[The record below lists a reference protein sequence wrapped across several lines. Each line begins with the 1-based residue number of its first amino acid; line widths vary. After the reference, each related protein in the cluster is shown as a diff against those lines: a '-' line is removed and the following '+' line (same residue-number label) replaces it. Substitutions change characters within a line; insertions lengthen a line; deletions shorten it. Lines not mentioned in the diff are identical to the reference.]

1 MATCKLCN
9 KRGLFFQFDNL
20 GLCKKC
26 SYLVNFETDQV
37 IRMVK
42 KSRSI
47 IGKSKKIPI
56 IISITDLILELLDE
70 ILLFEN
76 QGIYPM
82 KPNIDHFKSL
92 TIRLMNSRL
101 IELLLEKF
109 EDAKTKS
116 DKQVTISAK
125 VNTLNSLLQE
135 IQEIR
140 KLLDKRDKKYK
151 EVWKL
156 TNTCSNDAAILI
168 ENAYFNDH
176 LLKAELFEDKD
187 NIKKA
192 LYHYLKAKKIIEN
205 NLRLVAAIED
215 KSIIEEINNKI
226 KKYQQ

>member
-1 MATCKLCN
+1 MATCKFCTN
-9 KRGLFFQFDNL
+9 RGLFLRLNSL
-20 GLCKKC
+20 GLCKRC
-26 SYLVNFETDQV
+26 SYIVNYETDIV
-37 IRMVK
+37 IRLVK
-42 KSRSI
+42 KSHYIIEKSI
-47 IGKSKKIPI
+47 KIPI
-56 IISITDLILELLDE
+56 IISITDLILEQLDE

-76 QGIYPM
+76 QGIYPI

-92 TIRLMNSRL
+92 TIRLMNGRL
-101 IELLLEKF
+101 IELLLDKF
-109 EDAKTKS
+109 ENAKTKS
-116 DKQVTISAK
+116 DKQVTISEK
-125 VNTLNSLLQE
+125 VNTLNKLFQE

-140 KLLDKRDKKYK
+140 KLLNNRDKKYN
-151 EVWKL
+151 EVLKL
-156 TNTCSNDAAILI
+156 TNTCSNDVAILI

-205 NLRLVAAIED
+205 NPKFASALED